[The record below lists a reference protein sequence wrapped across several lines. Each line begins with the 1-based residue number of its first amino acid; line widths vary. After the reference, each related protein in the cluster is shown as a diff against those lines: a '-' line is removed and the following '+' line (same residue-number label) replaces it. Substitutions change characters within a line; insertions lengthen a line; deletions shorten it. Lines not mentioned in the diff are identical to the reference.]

1 MSYAIVWE
9 FLVPEDQT
17 TPFEA
22 AYGPDGPWSQL
33 FARAPGFL
41 EVTLLR
47 SHDHAGR
54 YLTIDR
60 WQSAS
65 AFEDFKRQFA
75 TQYQELDRQLE
86 GLASSEV
93 PLGIFDEMPAIDRDA
108 GQLGVP

>member
-17 TPFEA
+17 ASFEA
-22 AYGPDGPWSQL
+22 AYGPDGPWPQL

-41 EVTLLR
+41 EVRLLR
-47 SHDHAGR
+47 CHDRAGR
-54 YLTIDR
+54 YLTMDR

-65 AFEDFKRQFA
+65 AFEDFKHQFA
-75 TQYQELDRQLE
+75 NEYQALDRQLE

-93 PLGIFDEMPAIDRDA
+93 HLGSFDEMR
-108 GQLGVP
+108 

>member
-17 TPFEA
+17 ASFEA

-41 EVTLLR
+41 EVRLLR
-47 SHDHAGR
+47 SHDRAGR

-60 WQSAS
+60 WQSVN
-65 AFEDFKRQFA
+65 AFENFKRHFA
-75 TQYQELDRQLE
+75 KEYQELDRQLE

-93 PLGIFDEMPAIDRDA
+93 PLGAFDDMPETGGDSC
-108 GQLGVP
+108 